1 MAPNFNISR
10 RDILIRSGLTAVGLA
25 AGVRATGWLVGSDQA
40 HAAVNA
46 ADWTD
51 LARSVRGTL
60 VLPSSPQYP
69 VAHLGWNTIYDN
81 VLPQAVLQV
90 ADATDVQQAI
100 NFCRDHGVQPTARS
114 GGHSFQGFS
123 TSTGLLIDVSA
134 LNQVSL
140 SADNAAVRIGAGAL
154 LIDIYQQLFDQAKVA
169 IPGGTCPLVGI
180 AGLTQG
186 GGIGPF
192 SRQYGLTLDRL
203 IAAEIVT
210 ADGQLRR
217 ISAKQEPDLFWAIR
231 GGGGGNFGVVTSFDF
246 ATVPA
251 DMMLNNDTMEFA
263 WRDAERVLEAFQA
276 WPQTLPVTAHPNLV
290 LVTSTQGRKAQPT
303 VSVQLWHRGPR
314 SVGQASVREFIREV
328 GAKPLSQTALRQTF
342 FAAEYDEYCMNLTQA
357 QCAPVTNPPGELPR
371 VGLATYSDISRQ
383 PWPSVAN
390 AIMLEELER
399 WQRDPIL
406 QPPGVNF
413 NLQAGKV
420 IIEPLS
426 GAVHDKA
433 PTATAF
439 AHRDGWLIY
448 QFQSRVRPG
457 APQDVVDAGQ
467 AWVTRLTARLTP
479 WRTGAEYSNYG
490 NRALQGWGAAYY
502 GVNLPRLRNIKAARD
517 PGNLFRFEQSIRPTA

>member
-1 MAPNFNISR
+1 MGLNSELSR
-10 RDILIRSGLTAVGLA
+10 REVLIRSGLTVAGLA
-25 AGVRATGWLVGSDQA
+25 AGARATGWLVGSDQA

-46 ADWTD
+46 ADWSD
-51 LARSVRGTL
+51 LARSIRGTL
-60 VLPSSPQYP
+60 VLPNSPQYST
-69 VAHLGWNTIYDN
+69 AHLAWNTIYDN
-81 VLPQAVLQV
+81 VLPQAVLQA
-90 ADATDVQQAI
+90 ADASDVQQAV

-123 TSTGLLIDVSA
+123 TSTGLIIDISA
-134 LNQVSL
+134 MNQVTL
-140 SADNAAVRIGAGAL
+140 SPDNQAVRIGAGAQ
-154 LIDIYQQLFDQAKVA
+154 LIDIYRQMFDEAKVA

-186 GGIGPF
+186 GGVGPF

-203 IAAEIVT
+203 LAAEIVT
-210 ADGQLRR
+210 ADGQVRR

-251 DMMLNNDTMEFA
+251 DMLLNNDTLYFA
-263 WRDAERVLEAFQA
+263 WRDVERVLEAFQT
-276 WPQTLPVTAHPNLV
+276 WPDSLPITAHPTLV
-290 LVTSTQGRKAQPT
+290 LVTSTQGPGAQPT
-303 VSVQLWHRGPR
+303 VSVELWHRGPR
-314 SVGQASVREFIREV
+314 AIGQACIRDFIREV
-328 GAKPLSQTALRQTF
+328 GVNPVSRTIERQSF
-342 FAAEYDEYCMNLTQA
+342 FAAEFDEYCEGLTQA
-357 QCAPVTNPPGELPR
+357 ECAPVTQPPGELPR

-383 PWPSVAN
+383 PWPRVAN
-390 AIMLEELER
+390 AVIVEELER
-399 WQRDPIL
+399 WQRDPVL
-406 QPPGVNF
+406 QPPGVDF

-426 GAVHDKA
+426 GAVHDTA

-439 AHRDGWLIY
+439 PHRDGWLIY

-457 APQDVVDAGQ
+457 APAEVVAAGQ
-467 AWVTRLTARLTP
+467 SWVTRFTSRLSP

-502 GVNLPRLRNIKAARD
+502 GVNLPRLRRIKAARD
-517 PGNLFRFEQSIRPTA
+517 PGNLFRFEQSIRPKV